1 MKKHIGILL
10 LLLFVVAALTVSG
23 CKAPPDTEPPEDQ
36 ETPGGDLPG
45 EPNEGDDPMQ
55 SKEKLNVYKSASHR
69 TAETVSPGE
78 TLTYTVT
85 VKNSGTKAASVEI
98 KDTLPAKTAYVSG
111 NGTVSGQSVTLTANV
126 PAGGE
131 AALTYTVRVNAD
143 ASGTIV
149 APKATAGEL
158 QSESLL
164 NYVGLTFNAIDR
176 AYMAKGI
183 AVISYSEEIDSISLA
198 KMMYTVAFTKVPEL
212 SGTPADVLK
221 LIFEA
226 TATETGDAYRKM
238 VVPTL
243 FGARAAD
250 TVKSS
255 RFRGESAWVE
265 KEDLI
270 AGDLLFV
277 QNGDA
282 AHLYIYD
289 GAVLICLDN
298 GYGKVDTATILSG
311 LRTAEQYAVLRP
323 SLSFTSAFAPYEGDA
338 AVAVTDLE
346 KALLATAEAYFYR
359 GYRAQYADT
368 RMPST
373 YLSSSDRGEF
383 RWQIGKRQPEDYTSA
398 NWGYINCAAFTYEVY
413 RNALGYDL
421 GSLYTTANLAKYY
434 TDGGKVGVSM
444 YPYFYRTNTKA
455 TAAEIQQVREN
466 FFATLKFG
474 DLVVV
479 RRNNGGGHVMMYIGN
494 KTVIHSGGG
503 NFNYSEDREVYEA
516 TVRYMNLDWYL
527 FDEASANYIFQSNGY
542 IQHLSIVRPL
552 DKCSSVPDNTKN
564 RMENLGGI
572 FSEKVSSIGTG
583 ASISAGGEVTFTFHI
598 QNFGNVTKTLAVT
611 DIVPANTTLKAAPGA
626 TVSGNHLAWSV
637 TVEPGAVAE
646 VSYTVIAGSAAVI
659 ESKDGKVGGV
669 AHRCPDITVKRTL
682 TAAEQDAFKEAAE
695 ALQKSNPKGLTG
707 LALVNEIYRRAG
719 LDAPFVN
726 SGKDLSISTLRSSLF
741 QQEQNKIWKLN
752 PNSPYYKL
760 VAPTLYG
767 GRKYFTPQQYTATSK
782 ANSDRTRL
790 PRVQDMVVGDVLVVK
805 FLSSEAMYLYVGGD
819 HFLNL
824 GKATLDE
831 DTYTSS
837 VRLMRMMSAGQYFA
851 VIRPSFGWK

>member
-1 MKKHIGILL
+1 MKKRIGILL

-23 CKAPPDTEPPEDQ
+23 CKTPSDTKPPEDQ

-55 SKEKLNVYKSASHR
+55 SQEKLNVYKSASHR

-298 GYGKVDTATILSG
+298 GYGKVDTATILSA
-311 LRTAEQYAVLRP
+311 LHTAEQYAVLRP

-338 AVAVTDLE
+338 AVAATDLE
-346 KALLATAEAYFYR
+346 KALLSTAEAYFYR

-434 TDGGKVGVSM
+434 TDGGKVGVPM

-542 IQHLSIVRPL
+542 VQHLSIVRPL
-552 DKCSSVPDNTKN
+552 DKCSSVPENTKN

-583 ASISAGGEVTFTFHI
+583 ASISAGGEVTFTFRI
-598 QNFGNVTKTLAVT
+598 QNFGGVAKTLAVT
-611 DIVPANTTLKAAPGA
+611 DIVPANATLKAAPGA

-824 GKATLDE
+824 GKSTLDE

>member
-1 MKKHIGILL
+1 MKKRIGILL
-10 LLLFVVAALTVSG
+10 LLLLFAASALTLTG
-23 CKAPPDTEPPEDQ
+23 CKTPPDTEPPENQ

-45 EPNEGDDPMQ
+45 KPSEGDDPMQ
-55 SKEKLNVYKSASHR
+55 SQEKLNVYKSASHR

-111 NGTVSGQSVTLTANV
+111 NGTVSGQSITLTANV

-149 APKATAGEL
+149 APKATTGEL

-265 KEDLI
+265 REDLI

-338 AVAVTDLE
+338 AVAATDLE

-434 TDGGKVGVSM
+434 TDGGKVGVPM

-466 FFATLKFG
+466 FFATLRFG

-503 NFNYSEDREVYEA
+503 NFNYNEDREVYEA

-552 DKCSSVPDNTKN
+552 DKCSSVPENTKN

-583 ASISAGGEVTFTFHI
+583 ASISAGGEVTFTFRI
-598 QNFGNVTKTLAVT
+598 QNFGSVAKTLAVT
-611 DIVPANTTLKAAPGA
+611 DIVPANATLKAAPGA

-719 LDAPFVN
+719 L
-726 SGKDLSISTLRSSLF
+726 
-741 QQEQNKIWKLN
+741 
-752 PNSPYYKL
+752 
-760 VAPTLYG
+760 
-767 GRKYFTPQQYTATSK
+767 
-782 ANSDRTRL
+782 
-790 PRVQDMVVGDVLVVK
+790 
-805 FLSSEAMYLYVGGD
+805 
-819 HFLNL
+819 
-824 GKATLDE
+824 
-831 DTYTSS
+831 
-837 VRLMRMMSAGQYFA
+837 
-851 VIRPSFGWK
+851 